1 MTYFVYL
8 CDGGHIVSEYRTP
21 EEAQCLIDANG
32 SGVMAQVAAPSDTA
46 TVKYLKYLDGN
57 FIFETQADIDAENMI
72 DFRIERN
79 KRLAETDWS
88 QANDSPLSASLKNN
102 YQTYRQNLR
111 DMPQTDGFDPLN
123 PEWPTLP

>member
-8 CDGGHIVSEYRTP
+8 CDGGHIVSEYRTI
-21 EEAQCLIDANG
+21 EEAQCLVDANR
-32 SGVMAQVAAPSDTA
+32 SGVMAQVAAPSDIA

-57 FIFETQADIDAENMI
+57 FIARTQADIDAENMI

-79 KRLAETDWS
+79 KRLADTDWS

>member
-1 MTYFVYL
+1 MEYTIYHG
-8 CDGGHIVSEYRTP
+8 DGSFFMSVTCSSASITNMIPIG
-21 EEAQCLIDANG
+21 G
-32 SGVMAQVAAPSDTA
+32 
-46 TVKYLKYLDGN
+46 YLKEGIQSPLSTCVNGTLVIPTDTEISNQYIEELLL
-57 FIFETQADIDAENMI
+57 